1 MPKNEAIKNT
11 ISLLTFCKELVL
23 LSLPI
28 ALFIKKLIDL
38 QNFDMLKLDYSL
50 SNVNKQYKIRFRLLL
65 KSIFK
70 GFLTYVI
77 LFIVI
82 SPIFFL
88 IPDDTKGII
97 FLFALIIYTVYL
109 LIHIFLTKRL
119 TPYNNYFLNFC
130 DTIFLF
136 MLINFCI
143 LFISFNKDTL
153 KPSFNSIYTILIA
166 SHLVGRVKLIII
178 SSIVCLLSIYD
189 ISRTYI
195 NTIANHSFAYF
206 YTNTGAKAYIY
217 SSNNTMALCMPKP
230 YNHYY
235 GENKIKKK
243 LKKFEKNL
251 RKSNLSVFNK
261 LKEHIDNIKKY
272 NDFINTDDIKY
283 FFDNL
288 DNKYTALNSAND
300 INSCISE
307 FKGIAEEI
315 EKLTMITEIDLS
327 TIKEFYPVINE
338 EQNSYFK

>member
-1 MPKNEAIKNT
+1 MPQTTYIERIENL
-11 ISLLTFCKELVL
+11 ISFLEKYQALILLLI
-23 LSLPI
+23 PI
-28 ALFIKKLIDL
+28 CPFIKRLIEL
-38 QNFDMLKLDYSL
+38 QNFDMIKLDYSL
-50 SNVNKQYKIRFRLLL
+50 SNVNKQHKIRFRLLL
-65 KSIFK
+65 KTIFK
-70 GFLTYVI
+70 GFLFYVI

-82 SPIFFL
+82 SFILFFIPSDIRGL
-88 IPDDTKGII
+88 ILLLSIVSY
-97 FLFALIIYTVYL
+97 IIYFFITTFF
-109 LIHIFLTKRL
+109 IK
-119 TPYNNYFLNFC
+119 PYKNHSFIVF
-130 DTIFLF
+130 DTISFF
-136 MLINFCI
+136 ILINLCI
-143 LFISFNKDTL
+143 LSFSSNKDTL
-153 KPSFNSIYTILIA
+153 ELSVDYILLK
-166 SHLVGRVKLIII
+166 SYLVGQIKLIII
-178 SSIVCLLSIYD
+178 PSIVCLLSIYA
-189 ISRTYI
+189 ISCTYI
-195 NTIANHSFAYF
+195 NSISNYSFAYF
-206 YTNTGAKAYIY
+206 YTDTGAKAYIY

-235 GENKIKKK
+235 GENKIKEK
-243 LKKFEKNL
+243 LKKFEENL

-288 DNKYTALNSAND
+288 DNKYTAFNSAND